1 MPVLFHLPGPL
12 RPLAE
17 DRAQVPIDASPA
29 SLSGALEHL
38 WTLYPGLRDRVL
50 TETGEIREHINIF
63 VGNESVR
70 YTGGLATPIPP
81 GAEISIIPAISGGCI
96 ETSNP
101 PVHGQSA

>member
-17 DRAQVPIDASPA
+17 GHAQVHIHASPA
-29 SLSGALEHL
+29 SLREALEHL

-50 TETGEIREHINIF
+50 NETGEIREHINVF

-70 YTGGLATPIPP
+70 YTGGLATPIPDR
-81 GAEISIIPAISGGCI
+81 AEVSIIPAISGGCL
-96 ETSNP
+96 EPPNP
-101 PVHGQSA
+101 LAHGQSA